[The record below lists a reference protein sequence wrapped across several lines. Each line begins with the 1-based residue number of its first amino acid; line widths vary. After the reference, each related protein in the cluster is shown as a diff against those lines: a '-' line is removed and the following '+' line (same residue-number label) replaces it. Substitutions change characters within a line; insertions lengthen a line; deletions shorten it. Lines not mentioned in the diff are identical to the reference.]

1 MDAKTMF
8 ETSKKAFYEDTKF
21 LKELEEVIEN
31 RAEYGGVEVN
41 LNSHVNFDL
50 YTLQKYAYHIGEY
63 LSGLGFVVHLNGD
76 DVTVSWNNNK

>member
-31 RAEYGGVEVN
+31 RAEYGGVEIN
-41 LNSHVNFDL
+41 LTSCGYFDS
-50 YTLQKYAYHIGEY
+50 YTIEKYAWHIGKY
-63 LSGLGFVVHLNGD
+63 LSDLGFVVHLNGD
-76 DVTVSWNNNK
+76 DVIVSWNNNQ